1 MVVSKP
7 FAAEISEGAAAF
19 ERCAGDAP

>member
-7 FAAEISEGAAAF
+7 F
-19 ERCAGDAP
+19 